1 MAVAPAGCKA
11 GVKEL
16 ARKATG
22 EMRSRPSRRRGWLRD
37 HMASANEAGFDLR
50 ETGPLPHNNLLIYG
64 VVTVDDMGQRTNLG
78 VSRLLPRLPDSFMGW
93 SKLLSL
99 PCSRSGYCEEQDW
112 LAANRCLHGL
122 VESVSVNAGGLLV
135 EVSSPPVKQAS
146 VGAAIVLGARESRV
160 QGEGPQGIDVR
171 WTISRRALG
180 EVQVEPGDLGRS
192 DERNPMTA

>member
-1 MAVAPAGCKA
+1 MSPMAVAPAGCKA

-50 ETGPLPHNNLLIYG
+50 ETGPLPHNTLLIYG
-64 VVTVDDMGQRTNLG
+64 VVTVDDMGQRTNLD

-93 SKLLSL
+93 SKLLSV

-122 VESVSVNAGGLLV
+122 AESVSVNAGGLLA
-135 EVSSPPVKQAS
+135 EVSSPPMNQVS
-146 VGAAIVLGARESRV
+146 VGGSIVVRGRESRLH
-160 QGEGPQGIDVR
+160 GEGRQ
-171 WTISRRALG
+171 
-180 EVQVEPGDLGRS
+180 EPR
-192 DERNPMTA
+192 